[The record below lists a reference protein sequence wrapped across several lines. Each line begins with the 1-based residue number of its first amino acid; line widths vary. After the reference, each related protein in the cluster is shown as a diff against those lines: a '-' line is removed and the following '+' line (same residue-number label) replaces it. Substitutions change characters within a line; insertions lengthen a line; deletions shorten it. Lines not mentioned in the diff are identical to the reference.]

1 MFLIGN
7 DEAKASTEVW
17 LIERLLYHMDRLQ
30 GDEAQALADEWG
42 FDWPHSEDCEAED
55 INEG

>member
-7 DEAKASTEVW
+7 DEAKANTEVW

-42 FDWPHSEDCEAED
+42 FNWPDSEDYEAEY